1 MDKYYLAVTSKIPE
15 KKSGRLEDWMIK
27 DAKKEYVENCKRI

>member
-27 DAKKEYVENCKRI
+27 MQKEYVENCKRI